1 MNELTTKRIHRIYS
15 ILLSIVIIIA
25 GICLIISCI
34 NIYNSGKQPFSR
46 EAVANAFSKIAIP
59 IYLCIFM
66 TILGFI
72 LDLIIPNKLNKVKN
86 TVTKDML
93 LENLQNKKDLS
104 QCNIDVVSAITIER
118 KKRRLH
124 STARMVVIFI
134 SSILFLVY
142 ATNSDNF
149 HQTDINGSMKKA
161 MFVLIPCLLISFI
174 YSLFTVIINEKSMAT
189 EIELLKKVPAKEATV
204 NDDCKCSCDKKLA
217 IIRIA
222 FLIFGI
228 GILIYGLATGG
239 TRDVLTKAVNICT
252 ECIGLG

>member
-25 GICLIISCI
+25 GICLIVSCI

-46 EAVANAFSKIAIP
+46 ESVANAFSNIAIP

-72 LDLIIPNKLNKVKN
+72 LDAVIPSKASKMKNIIS
-86 TVTKDML
+86 KDMQ
-93 LENLQNKKDLS
+93 LESLQNKKDLS
-104 QCNIDVVSAITIER
+104 QCNVDVVTSITIER
-118 KKRRLH
+118 RKRRLH

-134 SSILFLVY
+134 SSVMFLIY

-161 MFVLIPCLLISFI
+161 MLVLAPCLIVSFI
-174 YSLFTVIINEKSMAT
+174 YSLFTVIINEKSMAL
-189 EIELLKKVPAKEATV
+189 EIELLKKVPAKEV
-204 NDDCKCSCDKKLA
+204 SQSDDVCSSCDKKLA
-217 IIRIA
+217 VIRIA
-222 FLIFGI
+222 FLLIGI
-228 GILIYGLATGG
+228 GILIYGFASGG
-239 TRDVLTKAVNICT
+239 TRDVMTKAVNICT

>member
-1 MNELTTKRIHRIYS
+1 MNELITKRIHRIYS
-15 ILLSIVIIIA
+15 ILLSLIIIIA
-25 GICLIISCI
+25 GICLIVSCI
-34 NIYNSGKQPFSR
+34 QIYNSGKQPFSR

-59 IYLCIFM
+59 IYICIFM
-66 TILGFI
+66 TILGFV
-72 LDLIIPNKLNKVKN
+72 LDIFIPNKSDKIKN
-86 TVTKDML
+86 IVTKDMT

-118 KKRRLH
+118 KRRRFH

-134 SSILFLVY
+134 SSVVFLIY

-149 HQTDINGSMKKA
+149 HQSNINGSMIKA
-161 MFVLIPCLLISFI
+161 MCILIPCMLISFI
-174 YSLFTVIINEKSMAT
+174 YSLFTVIINEKSMTT
-189 EIELLKKVPAKEATV
+189 EIELLKKVPAKETTA
-204 NDDCKCSCDKKLA
+204 NDECKCSCDKKLA
-217 IIRIA
+217 IIRFA
-222 FLIFGI
+222 FLLIGM